1 MKTLQ
6 VINSA
11 YRCNMEEQDD
21 PAVWI
26 THAMKG
32 AGAELDVLLRGN
44 AVNYLVANQAV
55 KEFSIGG
62 VSQSQPPNLPRDLAS
77 LKEKGVSIYF
87 VEDDCRERGLAEEAL
102 LEGMQGVSRAG
113 IANLMERYEQVWNW

>member
-21 PAVWI
+21 PVVWI

-77 LKEKGVSIYF
+77 LREKGVSVYF
-87 VEDDCRERGLAEEAL
+87 VEDDCRERGLASEAL
-102 LEGMQGVSRAG
+102 LEGMQGVPRAG
-113 IANLMERYEQVWNW
+113 IANLMEQYEQVWNW